1 MLGHG
6 GWTTSGCRWRR
17 SVTVTPSCHSGC
29 CYRRRLTA
37 IVAASGLYEGAAS
50 SPTDSDC
57 RLQALS
63 QFVGDSNQA
72 TDDGIYTNSLISLSS
87 LSLSDDFDSTPELT
101 FNAGPS
107 FQHLHVVAIAG
118 QHTLW
123 CLYYMINN
131 ADLLDYLPLRL
142 YIVFVHFTVS
152 FLFFPLTSN
161 HLK

>member
-1 MLGHG
+1 MDDERVPLATERDGD
-6 GWTTSGCRWRR
+6 
-17 SVTVTPSCHSGC
+17 TVVPQRLLLPPPLDCHC
-29 CYRRRLTA
+29 CGIRA
-37 IVAASGLYEGAAS
+37 YEGAAS
-50 SPTDSDC
+50 GTTVSDC